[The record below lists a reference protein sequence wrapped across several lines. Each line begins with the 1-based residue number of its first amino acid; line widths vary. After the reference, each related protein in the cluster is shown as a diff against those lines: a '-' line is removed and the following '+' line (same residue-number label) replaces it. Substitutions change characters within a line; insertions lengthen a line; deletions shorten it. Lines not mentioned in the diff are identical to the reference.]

1 MARGGAEQAR
11 SPPWPGDQHPAPQRS
26 DGAGGRLAWLIWA
39 EMVEG
44 EPVATDR
51 VSARACLSPA
61 QGHGTK
67 HTMTIFY
74 FTVEQLFQV
83 HIDDTPEPFNI
94 QITRPVRA
102 VASLPS
108 PVRHSCGQF

>member
-1 MARGGAEQAR
+1 
-11 SPPWPGDQHPAPQRS
+11 
-26 DGAGGRLAWLIWA
+26 
-39 EMVEG
+39 
-44 EPVATDR
+44 
-51 VSARACLSPA
+51 
-61 QGHGTK
+61 
-67 HTMTIFY
+67 MTIFY